1 MRACPRALMRSHAL
15 CGGRPACTRLERS
28 PSPVWRVYYKH
39 SKLFNIAGLHALW
52 PACRSA
58 PGKDRQLQ
66 GSISAQVMSACGA
79 ARGCAPCA
87 RARRGCS
94 GAAFLRAVI
103 SAAAAGGS
111 ARSRCASGSDAGPA
125 SGAGA
130 RAHSSAARPRRAQ
143 ARRKLNQ
150 QRPMPRPHASF
161 GMTEHAGR
169 ERALSQGSAALRD
182 HMPHANSV
190 KVPQLPATGTS
201 RAPCEHKRQLLP
213 AAACSCKWSHPPSQ
227 PSCPACPQRPGS
239 HGRAR
244 CRPRRGAPGVSG
256 MTCVNARSPQGAPG
270 AGASARMPA
279 GSGPVAHAA
288 MAPARAR
295 PGHAHPSSSMARAAL
310 HMQARS
316 RAAPASAGAR
326 ASAAPRRLGCVLP
339 RPCAP
344 ACSSRCCRRAT
355 SCPPGQGRQHG
366 SRPMERLT
374 AERLLDG
381 PAWPGGAPSWAA
393 RARPSHAPHAASRHK
408 RPAARAAAPLQRPRI
423 LSGAEAG
430 AGVLRAGFSAGTHE
444 PGSSKCG
451 PRSRTRSNCRLLGHP
466 DLGLCQVRCT
476 AGTFQLTS
484 SLHSHVLTQEREVER
499 SHALTQA
506 HIVFTTCTCTCHNS
520 KPTRPHFTMRPQQ
533 L

>member
-279 GSGPVAHAA
+279 GSGPVAPAA
-288 MAPARAR
+288 PVTRTLAAAWRARPCTCRRAAGRRPRAPARAR
-295 PGHAHPSSSMARAAL
+295 APRRGASAASCRALALQRAA
-310 HMQARS
+310 AG
-316 RAAPASAGAR
+316 AAGAR
-326 ASAAPRRLGCVLP
+326 
-339 RPCAP
+339 
-344 ACSSRCCRRAT
+344 
-355 SCPPGQGRQHG
+355 Q
-366 SRPMERLT
+366 
-374 AERLLDG
+374 
-381 PAWPGGAPSWAA
+381 AA
-393 RARPSHAPHAASRHK
+393 RLAK
-408 RPAARAAAPLQRPRI
+408 
-423 LSGAEAG
+423 AG
-430 AGVLRAGFSAGTHE
+430 STVAGRWSA
-444 PGSSKCG
+444 
-451 PRSRTRSNCRLLGHP
+451 
-466 DLGLCQVRCT
+466 
-476 AGTFQLTS
+476 
-484 SLHSHVLTQEREVER
+484 
-499 SHALTQA
+499 
-506 HIVFTTCTCTCHNS
+506 
-520 KPTRPHFTMRPQQ
+520 
-533 L
+533 

>member
-1 MRACPRALMRSHAL
+1 MRACPRVLMRSHAL
-15 CGGRPACTRLERS
+15 CGGRPGCTRLERS

-39 SKLFNIAGLHALW
+39 SKLSNIAGLHALW
-52 PACRSA
+52 PACSSA
-58 PGKDRQLQ
+58 PGKDRQPQ
-66 GSISAQVMSACGA
+66 GPISAQVMSACGA
-79 ARGCAPCA
+79 ARGRAPCA

-143 ARRKLNQ
+143 VRRKLNQ
-150 QRPMPRPHASF
+150 QRPRSRPHASF
-161 GMTEHAGR
+161 GIQKHAGK
-169 ERALSQGSAALRD
+169 ERALSQGSAAFRD

-190 KVPQLPATGTS
+190 NVAQLPRLEHPGRRASTGDS
-201 RAPCEHKRQLLP
+201 SYP
-213 AAACSCKWSHPPSQ
+213 AAACSCKCSHPPSQ
-227 PSCPACPQRPGS
+227 PSCPACPQRLG
-239 HGRAR
+239 GRAR

-256 MTCVNARSPQGAPG
+256 VTCVNARSPQGAPG
-270 AGASARMPA
+270 AGARARMPA
-279 GSGPVAHAA
+279 GSGPGAHAA

-295 PGHAHPSSSMARAAL
+295 PGHVQPSSSMARAAL

-326 ASAAPRRLGCVLP
+326 ASAAPWRLGCVLP

-344 ACSSRCCRRAT
+344 ACSSRCCRRTT

-366 SRPMERLT
+366 SRPMERLR

-393 RARPSHAPHAASRHK
+393 RARPSHAPHVASRHK
-408 RPAARAAAPLQRPRI
+408 RPAARVAAPLQRSRI
-423 LSGAEAG
+423 LPVRQARASVLG
-430 AGVLRAGFSAGTHE
+430 AGLSTGTHE
-444 PGSSKCG
+444 PGSSKCEPASRANKVQLQASWTPQ
-451 PRSRTRSNCRLLGHP
+451 PRVVPSTMHCWHL
-466 DLGLCQVRCT
+466 
-476 AGTFQLTS
+476 QLTS
-484 SLHSHVLTQEREVER
+484 SLRSHTDSRER
-499 SHALTQA
+499 SREKS
-506 HIVFTTCTCTCHNS
+506 CTDSGTKNLYNV
-520 KPTRPHFTMRPQQ
+520 RPHMSHQRAYNTAFHMRPQQ